1 MSCPRCKKWG
11 LVEITLT
18 LASRPVTMRNC
29 SHCNSRSWH
38 SDGEVLRLPGVLE
51 LAAKK

>member
-1 MSCPRCKKWG
+1 M
-11 LVEITLT
+11 EITLT

-29 SHCNSRSWH
+29 SHCDSRSWH
-38 SDGEVLRLPGVLE
+38 SDGEVLHLPRILE